1 MQRAMSRDFSWET
14 AAQRYE
20 QLYIELAGSGEQA
33 AA

>member
-1 MQRAMSRDFSWET
+1 MERAMSRDFSWET

-20 QLYIELAGSGEQA
+20 QVYAELVGQAGEA